1 MTPARCRKVKARAQP
16 ARAKA
21 RTEAPVNG
29 GRNYNGPKVNDRA
42 ALVKTGQMR
51 ENPRILCYPPIC
63 NWRVKTHEVRTIR
76 RKDRVGNDS
85 ESSETTRQSPA
96 KAGEDIVRTAWRHA
110 EGGRNVHSTSPTIPS
125 SLRPEAE
132 IPCDA
137 GGSTDRH
144 GVLRFAQND
153 RVVLSRRRNKVERNS
168 LSGKFRPARMA

>member
-63 NWRVKTHEVRTIR
+63 NWRVKMHEVRTIR

-110 EGGRNVHSTSPTIPS
+110 EDDRNVHPTSCKGSREVVTAS
-125 SLRPEAE
+125 SE
-132 IPCDA
+132 IPCRVSSDL
-137 GGSTDRH
+137 H
-144 GVLRFAQND
+144 EWWND
-153 RVVLSRRRNKVERNS
+153 RATVLA
-168 LSGKFRPARMA
+168 SGSANLWFR

>member
-1 MTPARCRKVKARAQP
+1 MTPARCRKVKARAQS
-16 ARAKA
+16 ARTKA

-110 EGGRNVHSTSPTIPS
+110 EDDRNVHPASCKGSREVVTAS
-125 SLRPEAE
+125 SE
-132 IPCDA
+132 IPCRVSSDL
-137 GGSTDRH
+137 H
-144 GVLRFAQND
+144 EWWND
-153 RVVLSRRRNKVERNS
+153 RATVLA
-168 LSGKFRPARMA
+168 SGSANLWFR

>member
-1 MTPARCRKVKARAQP
+1 VTPARCRKVKARAQP

-63 NWRVKTHEVRTIR
+63 NWRVKMHEVRTIR

-110 EGGRNVHSTSPTIPS
+110 EDDRNVHPASCKGSREVVTAS
-125 SLRPEAE
+125 SE
-132 IPCDA
+132 IPCRVSSDL
-137 GGSTDRH
+137 H
-144 GVLRFAQND
+144 EWWND
-153 RVVLSRRRNKVERNS
+153 RATVLA
-168 LSGKFRPARMA
+168 SGSANLWFR